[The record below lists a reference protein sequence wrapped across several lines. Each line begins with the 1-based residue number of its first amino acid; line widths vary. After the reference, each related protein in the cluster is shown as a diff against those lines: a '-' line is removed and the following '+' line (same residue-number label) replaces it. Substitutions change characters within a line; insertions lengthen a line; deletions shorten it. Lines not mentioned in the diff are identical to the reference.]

1 MGSNASSRD
10 AALNRV
16 SPVKCG
22 VFAAIPTDT
31 VHPADCCYDHFIAP
45 HLPMSED
52 QLNAFLEKVKGDTS
66 LQEQL
71 KSAKSPE
78 DVVGIA
84 KEHGHEITADRIN
97 QIREEELEEI
107 LGGRL
112 CPQSFAKLSCNQYTA
127 KGYCTNVI
135 CPRL

>member
-1 MGSNASSRD
+1 
-10 AALNRV
+10 
-16 SPVKCG
+16 
-22 VFAAIPTDT
+22 
-31 VHPADCCYDHFIAP
+31 
-45 HLPMSED
+45 MSEE
-52 QLNAFLEKVKGDTS
+52 QLKAFLEKVKADTS
-66 LQEQL
+66 IQEKL
-71 KSAKSPE
+71 KAAKSPE
-78 DVVGIA
+78 DVVGIIA

-97 QIREEELEEI
+97 QISEEELEGI

>member
-1 MGSNASSRD
+1 MLSDS
-10 AALNRV
+10 
-16 SPVKCG
+16 
-22 VFAAIPTDT
+22 VFDRCHDQS
-31 VHPADCCYDHFIAP
+31 VAP
-45 HLPMSED
+45 CPLITEQ
-52 QLNAFLEKVKGDTS
+52 QLKSFLEKVKADS
-66 LQEQL
+66 RLQEKL

-78 DVVGIA
+78 DVVDIA

-97 QIREEELEEI
+97 QISEEELEGI